1 MHRGRCHVYKPTRST
16 LPQTVTNTQMTQRDK
31 FPHALLGAASTV
43 KVAVLWPQ
51 EDISHNVLKL

>member
-1 MHRGRCHVYKPTRST
+1 
-16 LPQTVTNTQMTQRDK
+16 MTQRDK